1 MNKTVRHLLSC
12 VTCMLAA
19 MATWAASAGAAN
31 AQYPDKAIRFVVPY
45 APGGSSDQVA
55 RLVAVHA
62 ETALG
67 QPLVVDNKS
76 GAGGAIGSDA
86 VAKARP
92 DGYTLLL
99 AAIAPMSILPFA
111 QTRLPYDPQKDLAAV
126 TLINTNPF
134 LVVVHPSMPAANIR
148 ELVDVLKANPGKY
161 NYASVG
167 NGSLGHLAGELFKS
181 MAGVEMLHV
190 GFRGGAPAL
199 METLAGRTQVMFAN
213 INEALPH
220 VKAGRLKALA
230 VTSLKRS
237 DLMSTMP
244 TVDESGLA
252 GYEAIAWNGVA
263 APAGTPKA
271 VIDQLNTEMVKVVH
285 RQDVAKAMREMGLTP
300 VGSSPEEFADLVRRE
315 QAKWGALIRKSN
327 LKLD

>member
-1 MNKTVRHLLSC
+1 MKKIFHRFLSC
-12 VTCMLAA
+12 AVCVLGAW
-19 MATWAASAGAAN
+19 MALPTH

-55 RLVAVHA
+55 RLVSTYA
-62 ETALG
+62 EKSLG
-67 QPLVVDNKS
+67 QPLVIDNKS

-111 QTRLPYDPQKDLAAV
+111 QTRLPYDPQKDLSAV

-134 LVVVHPSMPAANIR
+134 LVVVHPSMPVADIR
-148 ELVDVLKANPGKY
+148 ELVALLKANPGKY

-181 MAGVEMLHV
+181 MAGVEMTHI

-199 METLAGRTQVMFAN
+199 METLAGRTQIMFAN
-213 INEALPH
+213 INEALPY
-220 VKAGRLKALA
+220 VKAGKLKALA
-230 VTSLKRS
+230 VTSLRRS
-237 DLMSTMP
+237 EFVPTLP
-244 TVDESGLA
+244 TVDEAGLP
-252 GYEAIAWNGVA
+252 GYEAIAWNGVSV
-263 APAGTPKA
+263 PAGTPKT
-271 VIDQLNTEMVKVVH
+271 VIDRLNAEVVKVV
-285 RQDVAKAMREMGLTP
+285 RQPDAIATMHQMGLTP
-300 VGSSPEEFADLVRRE
+300 VGGTPQEFADLVRSE
-315 QAKWGALIRKSN
+315 QAKWGALIKKSN
-327 LKLD
+327 LQLD

>member
-1 MNKTVRHLLSC
+1 MNKTVRQLLSC
-12 VTCMLAA
+12 ATCVLAA
-19 MATWAASAGAAN
+19 MAAWAASAGAAN
-31 AQYPDKAIRFVVPY
+31 AQYPDKPIRFVVPY

-55 RLVAVHA
+55 RLLSVYA
-62 ETALG
+62 EKLLG

-76 GAGGAIGSDA
+76 GAGGAIGTDA

-99 AAIAPMSILPFA
+99 AAIAPMSILPYA
-111 QTRLPYDPQKDLAAV
+111 QAKLPYDPQRDLTAV

-134 LVVVHPSMPAANIR
+134 LVVVHPSMPVDNIR
-148 ELVDVLKANPGKY
+148 DLVELLKANPGKY

-181 MAGVEMLHV
+181 MAGVELLHV

-199 METLAGRTQVMFAN
+199 METMAGRTQVMFAN

-237 DLMSTMP
+237 ELVPTMP
-244 TVDESGLA
+244 TVDESGLT

-263 APAGTPKA
+263 APVGTPKV
-271 VIDQLNTEMVKVVH
+271 VIDRLNTDMVKVVH
-285 RQDVAKAMREMGLTP
+285 QADVAKTMREMGLTP